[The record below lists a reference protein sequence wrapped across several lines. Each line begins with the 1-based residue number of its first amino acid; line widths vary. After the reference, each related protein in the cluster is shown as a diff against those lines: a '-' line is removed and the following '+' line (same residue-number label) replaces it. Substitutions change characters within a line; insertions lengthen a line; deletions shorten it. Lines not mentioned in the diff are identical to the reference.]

1 MKKQKKDQAH
11 LKAEADMPSEAEIES
26 VVDHQLVPAEST
38 VAAELE
44 ADEQVA
50 LEDELDLEAAPESEI
65 ETVEVVDK
73 EGKRRRFRRR
83 IKRLKIDVYDGYGTS
98 ELLVIKGRVFSDR
111 RVDAIDEND
120 SRFRNLVN
128 TSKRFIA
135 NEAEKVWVQVCV
147 REHLQEVQTDHEGI
161 YRASFENIADVPYGL
176 HSFTVTISDQNKRRY
191 QAEPA
196 VGQYVLH
203 DPGSDRVSIISD
215 VDDTILLTE
224 ASSKVRMLR
233 NVFLKNHFTQSAV
246 AGMSDLYRAI
256 HYGPEGDGYDA
267 THYVSS
273 SPDNLYSRINRFLDH
288 QKFPAGSI
296 DLKNIGLRK
305 GHDSLFD
312 HETYK
317 LARIRSIMSTF
328 PKRRFV
334 LFGDSGEHDPQIY
347 RKISQ
352 EFKGQILAIYIHN
365 VNNSDPYHSR
375 FDGQMLFT
383 SIDKVR
389 RDLIKRGLIYP

>member
-1 MKKQKKDQAH
+1 MKKRKIDRPNPKQDSDA
-11 LKAEADMPSEAEIES
+11 LSEAAIES
-26 VVDHQLVPAEST
+26 VVEHQLLPTDSELS
-38 VAAELE
+38 AELDTDFE
-44 ADEQVA
+44 
-50 LEDELDLEAAPESEI
+50 EDLDLEALPETEV

-98 ELLVIKGRVFSDR
+98 ERLVIKGRVFSDR
-111 RVDAIDEND
+111 KVDAIDEND

-128 TSKRFIA
+128 TSKRFIT
-135 NEAEKVWVQVCV
+135 NEADKVWVKVCV
-147 REHLQEVQTDHEGI
+147 REYLQEVLTDHEGI
-161 YRASFENIADVPYGL
+161 YRASFENIEDVPYGL
-176 HSFTVTISDQNKRRY
+176 HSFTVAISEKNKRRY

-196 VGQYVLH
+196 IGQYVLH
-203 DPGSDRVSIISD
+203 DPTSDRVSIISD

-246 AGMSDLYRAI
+246 EGMSDLYRAI

-273 SPDNLYSRINRFLDH
+273 SPDNLYSRINRFLDL

-305 GHDSLFD
+305 GQDSLFD

-317 LARIRSIMSTF
+317 LGRIRSILSTF
-328 PKRRFV
+328 PRRRFV

-347 RKISQ
+347 RKLAQ
-352 EFKGQILAIYIHN
+352 EFKDQIVAIYIHN
-365 VNNSDPYHSR
+365 VNNADPYSSR

-389 RDLIKRGLIYP
+389 RDLVKQGLIHP